1 MKSFEYII
9 KDPLGVHARPAGLLV
24 KKASSYS
31 SAVQIRK
38 DDRTADAKRIFAIM
52 GMGIKTGNKITVE
65 ISGDDEEKAASE
77 LIEFFEENL

>member
-9 KDPLGVHARPAGLLV
+9 KDPLGIHARPAGLLV

-52 GMGIKTGNKITVE
+52 GLGIKTGNKITVE

-77 LIEFFEENL
+77 LAEFFENTL

>member
-9 KDPLGVHARPAGLLV
+9 KDPLGIHARPAGLLV

-52 GMGIKTGNKITVE
+52 GLGIKTGNKITVD

-77 LIEFFEENL
+77 LAEFFENTL

>member
-9 KDPLGVHARPAGLLV
+9 KDPLGIHARPAGLLV

-38 DDRTADAKRIFAIM
+38 DEKTSDAKRIFAIM
-52 GMGIKTGNKITVE
+52 GMGIKQGDKITIE
-65 ISGDDEEKAASE
+65 ISGNDEERAASE
-77 LIEFFEENL
+77 LAEFFEENL

>member
-9 KDPLGVHARPAGLLV
+9 KDPLGIHARPAGLLV

-38 DDRTADAKRIFAIM
+38 DDRAADAKRIFAIM
-52 GMGIKTGNKITVE
+52 GLGIKTGNKITVE

-77 LIEFFEENL
+77 LAEFFENTL